1 MVIQVIPKQ
10 LKPESF
16 HFAELMKYSY
26 ERDEK
31 KKEELKGPLL
41 EDIAPYYMKKLDAHV
56 KDNNGF
62 LANGKV
68 GFFIYVQSKYVTQLF
83 FSNNN

>member
-1 MVIQVIPKQ
+1 
-10 LKPESF
+10 
-16 HFAELMKYSY
+16 MKYSY
-26 ERDEK
+26 ETDEK

-68 GFFIYVQSKYVTQLF
+68 GFFIHKQCNDVTQF
-83 FSNNN
+83 CF